1 MKKIKSLLLT
11 VLLIVASLS
20 GLTTVCQVLDT
31 DNGASNDFLSKIVK
45 KVIKIVKY

>member
-20 GLTTVCQVLDT
+20 GLTTVL
-31 DNGASNDFLSKIVK
+31 
-45 KVIKIVKY
+45 

>member
-20 GLTTVCQVLDT
+20 GLTTVCQALDT
-31 DNGASNDFLSKIVK
+31 DNRASNDFCLKLSKK
-45 KVIKIVKY
+45 LLKL

>member
-31 DNGASNDFLSKIVK
+31 DNRASNDFLSKIVK